1 MPVGTVD
8 HRVTGCDFSVADG
21 ETRNNLTDQFAIDS
35 TARCGRDSIA
45 FARAHLRALDTTR
58 TTPRARRDDY
68 RAEDAAGAIVC
79 DSSNRE
85 L

>member
-8 HRVTGCDFSVADG
+8 HRVTGCDFSVAGG
-21 ETRNNLTDQFAIDS
+21 ETSKNLTDNFAIDS
-35 TARCGRDSIA
+35 TARCGGDSIA

-58 TTPRARRDDY
+58 TTPQARRDDH